1 MKQKQVENCKKWFD
15 KYVCDFYGDD
25 EFVNANIRL
34 KDNHSKRVCEEMDYL
49 TNQLQLSENQKRI
62 AQVIAMLHDIGRFKQ
77 FIKYR
82 TYNDPKSV
90 NHCLLGL
97 EVLRNTKILDGIDGQ
112 ERQIIEKAIELHG
125 KKELPAGLDGEMLLY
140 AKLIRDADKI
150 DIYYVVIDYYKKYQQ
165 NPNDFKLEIELP
177 DTPEY
182 SKNVVENILQEKR
195 IDYRNL
201 QTWND
206 MKLCQLSWVYDINF
220 TDTLKRIRRRNY
232 IEQIVEFLPDT
243 VEIRKVKQKILTYL
257 DRKIEKAV

>member
-1 MKQKQVENCKKWFD
+1 MKPKQVENYKKWFN
-15 KYVCDFYGDD
+15 KYVCEFYGDD

-34 KDNHSKRVCEEMDYL
+34 KDDHSKRVCEEMDYL

-62 AQVIAMLHDIGRFKQ
+62 AQVIAILHDIGRFEQ

-82 TYNDPKSV
+82 TYNDPRSV

-112 ERQIIEKAIELHG
+112 ERQIIEKAIEFHG
-125 KKELPAGLDGEMLLY
+125 EKELPAGLDGEMLLH

-177 DTPEY
+177 DTRIPAGY
-182 SKNVVENILQEKR
+182 CGNSKSKTKNTNIPR
-195 IDYRNL
+195 
-201 QTWND
+201 
-206 MKLCQLSWVYDINF
+206 
-220 TDTLKRIRRRNY
+220 
-232 IEQIVEFLPDT
+232 
-243 VEIRKVKQKILTYL
+243 
-257 DRKIEKAV
+257 